1 MYVERPVRLALG
13 ALVACTSLLAGQALA
28 EDAKFL
34 GFQLGQRFSAPECE
48 SRATTSYSTE
58 REYVSK
64 FQAVATNCWQKTPD
78 PSGPAPNLSG
88 TAKVRL
94 VSTQEPSG
102 LRQIEGVLI
111 DGSLEEVK
119 VWTHGIEYQRSI
131 ADLLQS
137 KYGKPA
143 SMRNKSAKNAVGG
156 TFEIVEATWKTPDV
170 VVTFLGAVDSID
182 WGLIVVQTPKGEASA
197 ARALTEDAQQRA
209 TF

>member
-1 MYVERPVRLALG
+1 M
-13 ALVACTSLLAGQALA
+13 
-28 EDAKFL
+28 
-34 GFQLGQRFSAPECE
+34 
-48 SRATTSYSTE
+48 
-58 REYVSK
+58 
-64 FQAVATNCWQKTPD
+64 
-78 PSGPAPNLSG
+78 
-88 TAKVRL
+88 
-94 VSTQEPSG
+94 
-102 LRQIEGVLI
+102 
-111 DGSLEEVK
+111 K